1 MLPLKSTI
9 VYGPVQSRRLGR
21 SLGINLLPTQGKV
34 CSFDCVYCQYGRT
47 PRPTLDPA
55 AEGLPTV
62 AAVSAAVESAL
73 QGPADF
79 DTLTFSGNGE
89 PTLHPD
95 WPAVVETVR
104 ELRDRYRP
112 TVRLAVL
119 SNASTAIR
127 PPIQATLG
135 RLDAPIMKLDAGD
148 EATFARVNCPAKG
161 ISLAAIV
168 NGLAAVPG
176 LVIQTL
182 LLAGTVS
189 NSTGA
194 ALEHWLGVLA
204 RLNPVAVQVYST
216 DRPVPAAGVEPVP
229 PDRLQQIAAR
239 LAVQTGRAVNAYW
252 RPSAAPR

>member
-21 SLGINLLPTQGKV
+21 SLGINLLPAQGKL

-47 PRPTLDPA
+47 PRPTLDPT

-62 AAVSAAVESAL
+62 AAVAAAVERAL

-95 WPAVVETVR
+95 WPAIVEAVR
-104 ELRDRYRP
+104 ERRDRYRP

-119 SNASTAIR
+119 SNASTAGHPR
-127 PPIQATLG
+127 IQATLG
-135 RLDAPIMKLDAGD
+135 RLEAPIMKLDAGD
-148 EATFARVNCPAKG
+148 EATFAKVNCPAQG

-168 NGLAAVPG
+168 DGLAVVPG

-194 ALEHWLGVLA
+194 SLEHWLDVVA
-204 RLNPVAVQVYST
+204 RLNPVAVQVYSI

-239 LAVQTGRAVNAYW
+239 LAAHTGREVHAYW
-252 RPSAAPR
+252 RPPAERR